1 MMLKTKKILAFMLAS
16 AMMCTA
22 FTACGDAESSDS
34 SSKEESSAEESS
46 EESSEE
52 ESSEEASADESSVAG
67 QQVVAGDFEE
77 PVVPQSGEAYLSMTD
92 GQWWLQYTGC
102 DTDYL
107 TYGAGV
113 APITG
118 NGDYSVSVTVDT
130 DALRYDATGSADG
143 ELIANGTAF
152 MAVQIMDGAEATPN
166 AVISV
171 TGVKVDDTDIALTKK
186 SYTNTEETEING
198 EKHNNLRSN
207 IFNEWVSDDALPED
221 ARSAEGN
228 IAELANK
235 ADYSATV
242 IDPTTIGDWTTITV
256 NFTVSGM

>member
-1 MMLKTKKILAFMLAS
+1 MILKTKKILAFMLAC

-22 FTACGDAESSDS
+22 FTACGDAKKADS
-34 SSKEESSAEESS
+34 SSKEESST
-46 EESSEE
+46 E
-52 ESSEEASADESSVAG
+52 ESSEEASSEEASAEESSAVEEP
-67 QQVVAGDFEE
+67 VVAGDFEE

-118 NGDYSVSVTVDT
+118 NGDYTVSVTVDT
-130 DALRYDATGSADG
+130 DALRYDATGSVDG
-143 ELIANGTAF
+143 ELVANGTAF
-152 MAVQIMDGAEATPN
+152 MAVQIMDGADATPN

-186 SYTNTEETEING
+186 SYTNTEEAEING
-198 EKHNNLRSN
+198 VKHNNIRSN

-221 ARSAEGN
+221 AKSAEGN

-242 IDPTTIGDWTTITV
+242 IDPTTIGDWTTISV